1 MKVFYAKLFFHMM
14 ARDTLVGWLGTFFQ
28 LLIRL
33 SWGVI
38 AVPIALLLKLN
49 SIQIGFVATS
59 FYIGYVA
66 ASIPWGLVI
75 DRIGPKRTIALSSS
89 FLFITN
95 LLLFFSPIRDY
106 AFLVL
111 LYLIE
116 GLIAS
121 AIFPSAMKIVAI
133 THSSRLTFYVALL
146 ESAAPATIILLGL
159 ISTLLLNAWKLT
171 FLSLA
176 IAFGLIAVLS
186 ALWISVSSKP
196 TEMKRSF
203 KVILDKR
210 IALATLLRFGELWA
224 TWGTSTW
231 IFSMLVLYR
240 HISTSLSALFLF
252 IYGIG
257 QLIGIL
263 SVERLSWKI
272 GDAKTILA
280 NILGFI
286 VMTSLIVITPIV
298 SLYLLEAFFL
308 GVFSFSYRPPTDSL
322 IMKMGGNG
330 REATSIAF
338 ANSISQMGTMIA
350 PSFVGLI
357 LYLTKSFVFSMLGL
371 NVGMVI
377 SLISLILL
385 VKWKTNY

>member
-1 MKVFYAKLFFHMM
+1 MM
-14 ARDTLVGWLGTFFQ
+14 VRDTLVGWLGTFFQ

-59 FYIGYVA
+59 FYIGYVI

-75 DRIGPKRTIALSSS
+75 DRIGPKRAIAFSSS
-89 FLFITN
+89 ILFITN
-95 LLLFFSPIRDY
+95 LLLFLSPIVNY

-111 LYLIE
+111 VYLIE

-133 THSSRLTFYVALL
+133 IHSSRLTFYVALL
-146 ESAAPATIILLGL
+146 ESAGPVTIILLGL
-159 ISTLLLNAWKLT
+159 VSTLLINVWRFT

-186 ALWISVSSKP
+186 SLCISVNSKP
-196 TEMKRSF
+196 TEVKRSF

-240 HISTSLSALFLF
+240 HIPTSLSALFLF

-263 SVERLSWKI
+263 SVERLSLKI
-272 GDAKTILA
+272 GDARTILT

-286 VMTSLIVITPIV
+286 VITSLIVITPIV
-298 SLYLLEAFFL
+298 PLYLLEAFFL

-338 ANSISQMGTMIA
+338 ANSISQIGTMIA
-350 PSFVGLI
+350 PSFIGLI
-357 LYLTKSFVFSMLGL
+357 LYLTKSFAFSMMGL

-377 SLISLILL
+377 SLASLMLL

>member
-1 MKVFYAKLFFHMM
+1 M